1 MEPANWQAAGFCT
14 QQKGDVIMSEVT
26 ITVRDVGEGEFKEVE
41 FDYEIIDDE
50 VDSLAVRVAG
60 SLAGHAIRLMETEVH

>member
-1 MEPANWQAAGFCT
+1 
-14 QQKGDVIMSEVT
+14 MSEVT
-26 ITVRDVGEGEFKEVE
+26 ITVWDVGEGEFREVE